1 MRRLRAHWLLVPAVA
16 ALMAVAAQA
25 QAVRLAPVASGFDQ
39 PLFVTA
45 APGDASR
52 LFVVEQTGRI
62 RIVKDGALQPQP
74 FLNLAGSV
82 SCCGERGLLGLAFHP
97 DYQRNGRFY
106 VDYTNRAGDTRVVEY
121 RVSSNPDRA
130 RPGGRV
136 ILAVHQP
143 FANHNG
149 GMLAF
154 GPDGKLYVGLGDG
167 GSGGDPFGNGQS
179 PRTLLGKILR
189 IDVDRRT
196 GSRPYGIPPDN
207 PFVGRAGVRPE
218 IDVLGV
224 RNPWRFSFDRRT
236 RDLWIG
242 DVGQGTTEEVD
253 VLTPARARGA
263 NLGWNRFEGRGRF
276 SNTRLTIGHLV
287 QPVAQYSHAVG
298 CSITGGYVYRGT
310 AVPALAGRYL
320 YADYCSGRI
329 WSMRAG
335 RRPGGVRE
343 ITGAVGGAKQGIT
356 SFGQDN
362 AGEVYLVAGDTVY
375 RFAS

>member
-1 MRRLRAHWLLVPAVA
+1 
-16 ALMAVAAQA
+16 MAVAAQA

-136 ILAVHQP
+136 VLAVHQP

-218 IDVLGV
+218 IDILGV

-253 VLTPARARGA
+253 VLTPARARG
-263 NLGWNRFEGRGRF
+263 
-276 SNTRLTIGHLV
+276 
-287 QPVAQYSHAVG
+287 
-298 CSITGGYVYRGT
+298 
-310 AVPALAGRYL
+310 
-320 YADYCSGRI
+320 
-329 WSMRAG
+329 
-335 RRPGGVRE
+335 
-343 ITGAVGGAKQGIT
+343 
-356 SFGQDN
+356 
-362 AGEVYLVAGDTVY
+362 
-375 RFAS
+375 